1 MNLKIHSYNLK
12 TVIARCNG
20 ATIFVNAYYICFE
33 VISMNFPVHAQFT

>member
-20 ATIFVNAYYICFE
+20 ARIFVIAHMI
-33 VISMNFPVHAQFT
+33 